1 LHEPNRLSGTKVGG
15 DKNNLWLRQTLGLRK
30 IDGEWKIVHE
40 HESVPF
46 YMDGS
51 FKAAVDLEPSDSTK

>member
-1 LHEPNRLSGTKVGG
+1 MSSHGEGNPETDVWFRHTI
-15 DKNNLWLRQTLGLRK
+15 GLRK
-30 IDGEWKIVHE
+30 IDGRWKIVHS

-51 FKAAVDLEPSDSTK
+51 DKAAVDLKPQ